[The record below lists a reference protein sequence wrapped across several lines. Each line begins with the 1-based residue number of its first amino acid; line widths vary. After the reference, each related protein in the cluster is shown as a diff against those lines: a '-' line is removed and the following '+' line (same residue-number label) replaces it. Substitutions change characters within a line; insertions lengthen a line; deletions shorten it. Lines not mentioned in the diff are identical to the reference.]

1 MLALARGKMSK
12 RPSPSEDR
20 GKEKSAKGD
29 PSSNASEPSLREND
43 LKRIIADSVAA
54 QLPRLILETSKVV
67 SEQMEAERGES
78 SRSFTSFSQEMKK
91 MRQRQE
97 EIAIELK
104 AAALKSDGKASFF
117 FSFLHLLDKR
127 ARERA
132 RESERG
138 RARGRARERE
148 RERESN
154 CVIAE
159 RLRAS
164 RISFAS
170 FIPAFSFFPLLSVL
184 SFHRQNS
191 EILSLSAAP

>member
-1 MLALARGKMSK
+1 MSK

-148 RERESN
+148 RERE
-154 CVIAE
+154 
-159 RLRAS
+159 RATAS
-164 RISFAS
+164 MNRSSPSAFAH
-170 FIPAFSFFPLLSVL
+170 PAFPSHHSFPLSLFSP
-184 SFHRQNS
+184 SF
-191 EILSLSAAP
+191 LF